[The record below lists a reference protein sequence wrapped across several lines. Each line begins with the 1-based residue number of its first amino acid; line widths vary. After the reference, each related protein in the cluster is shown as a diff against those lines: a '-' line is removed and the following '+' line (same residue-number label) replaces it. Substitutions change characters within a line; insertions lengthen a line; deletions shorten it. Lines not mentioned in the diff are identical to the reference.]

1 MNDTLTLVILRN
13 GGRALEGWLRELR
26 RDCPALLVVD
36 DASTDETSLV
46 LRDLFAIPVSK
57 RIPDDGF
64 FALYHEER
72 KGRFAS
78 LLDGIE
84 LARAAGYAKLVLVR
98 KTSRRSF
105 VLKGCKP
112 SSFWWRLRTRIG
124 TI

>member
-13 GGRALEGWLRELR
+13 GGRALERLLRELR

-36 DASTDETSLV
+36 DASDDDTSLV

-78 LLDGIE
+78 LVDGIE

-98 KTSRRSF
+98 GTSRKSF
-105 VLKGCKP
+105 VLKDCKP
-112 SSFWWRLRTRIG
+112 SSLLWRLRTRIG
-124 TI
+124 II